1 LLKKLCFFTTSS
13 KGNLLDFVK
22 QKEMKNL
29 LEEWDKLIFAT
40 VCISC
45 AQKKAALKQILGNI
59 LTLKYWIKHQQ
70 IAEEGAKM

>member
-1 LLKKLCFFTTSS
+1 
-13 KGNLLDFVK
+13 
-22 QKEMKNL
+22 MKNL